1 MSPDLQWR
9 AVVARDRR
17 FDGAFVY
24 AVRSTRVYC
33 RPSCASRKPRRER
46 VAFFVRPGD
55 AERAGFRACRRCRP
69 QDATLTD
76 SDVGMVVRV
85 CRAIESATNGRL
97 TLRSLGQ
104 MARKSPFSLQ
114 RTFTRIVGVS
124 PQKYAEA
131 FRMTRMR
138 ALLRKG
144 ESITGALYGA
154 GYGSPSRVYGRTA
167 NLGMTPG
174 EYQGRGAAVAIGYTT
189 IGTSLG
195 WLLVAAT
202 DRGVCAV
209 RLGDSDTRLIA
220 ELRSEFDAAEI
231 HPDGPR
237 LESYALALKQHLDE
251 QQPAPDLPLDVRATA
266 FQARVWQ
273 VLRKIP
279 YGQTRSY
286 TEVAKAIGSPRSVRA
301 VARACAT
308 NPTALLIPCHRVVRG
323 DGELSGYRWGL
334 ERKRK
339 LIEGEAASH
348 TADQSAPRAARPR
361 SR

>member
-24 AVRSTRVYC
+24 AVRSTRIYC

-46 VAFFVRPGD
+46 VAFFVRPAD
-55 AERAGFRACRRCRP
+55 AERAGFRACRRCHPR
-69 QDATLTD
+69 
-76 SDVGMVVRV
+76 DVAVADPEISLVVRV
-85 CRAIESATNGRL
+85 CRAIESATNGRP
-97 TLRSLGQ
+97 TLRALGRV
-104 MARKSPFSLQ
+104 AGKSSFGLQ

-131 FRMTRMR
+131 FRMSRMR

-154 GYGSPSRVYGRTA
+154 GYGSPSRVYGRSA
-167 NLGMTPG
+167 DALGMTPG
-174 EYQGRGAAVAIGYTT
+174 EYQGRGAAVTIDYTT
-189 IGTSLG
+189 LGTSLG

-209 RLGDSDTRLIA
+209 RLGDSGTRLIA
-220 ELRSEFDAAEI
+220 ELRAEFDAADI
-231 HPDGPR
+231 RPDGRR
-237 LESYALALKQHLDE
+237 LDTYAEALRKHIDQH
-251 QQPAPDLPLDVRATA
+251 QPTPDLPLDVRATA
-266 FQARVWQ
+266 FQASVWQ

-279 YGQTRSY
+279 YGETRSY
-286 TEVAKAIGSPRSVRA
+286 AEVAQAIGKPRSVRA

-308 NPTALLIPCHRVVRG
+308 NPAALLIPCHRVVG
-323 DGELSGYRWGL
+323 ASGNLSGYRWGL
-334 ERKRK
+334 ERKQQ
-339 LIEGEAASH
+339 LLDGEGVQLS
-348 TADQSAPRAARPR
+348 
-361 SR
+361 